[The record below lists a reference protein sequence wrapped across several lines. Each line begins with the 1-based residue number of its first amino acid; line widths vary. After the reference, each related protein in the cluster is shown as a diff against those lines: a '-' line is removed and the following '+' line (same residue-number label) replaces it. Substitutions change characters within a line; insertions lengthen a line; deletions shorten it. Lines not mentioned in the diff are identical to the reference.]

1 MEQKMG
7 RTPDAHTMAEHLAGM
22 IPFRTIAFRDQKKT
36 DGAPFLALH
45 DYLEKTYPLAHR
57 TLEKEI
63 IGGYSLLYRWR
74 GENSDKQPVLFMA
87 HQDVVPVPEDTL
99 DQWEQPPFDGRITGG
114 KVWGRGAL
122 DCKNMLCC
130 ELEAVEALLA
140 AGYAPERD
148 IYLAFG
154 HDEESG
160 GFNGMTAVAR
170 TLQQRGVTLSFVL
183 DEGSGYV
190 EGAERHCPGQPLAEV
205 GVFEKGYLDLQLT
218 VQSEGGHASRP
229 GATTALGRLAKAI
242 SAVENAQFPLSLSQ
256 PVQWTYQALAPYL
269 EEGELKQ
276 RVSAME
282 QQPEALAALL
292 CRTAKGNA
300 MVRTTIAPTMASASD
315 RPNVLPTQ
323 AQAVINFRLAP
334 ESDCQ
339 AVVAHCK
346 RAIGDA
352 QVALTVLRGEEPS
365 RITPIDS
372 EAYRTLCEVI
382 GQIRPGCAVVP
393 VAVLGATD
401 SRKFE
406 EICTN
411 IFRFT
416 PLYTK
421 GLGHTVHGINEAM
434 PVDAL
439 PEGAA
444 FFMALIR
451 RVAG

>member
-1 MEQKMG
+1 MEMKLD
-7 RTPDAHTMAEHLAGM
+7 RTPDAQIMARHLAGM
-22 IPFRTIAFRDQKKT
+22 IPFRTIAYREQEQT

-45 DYLEKTYPLAHR
+45 EYLENTYPLVHR

-63 IGGYSLLYRWR
+63 IADYSLLYRWP
-74 GENSDKQPVLFMA
+74 GTDSAKQPVLFMA
-87 HQDVVPVPEDTL
+87 HQDVVPVPQETL
-99 DQWEQPPFDGRITGG
+99 DQWDQPPFDGKIADGM
-114 KVWGRGAL
+114 VWGRGAL

-130 ELEAVEALLA
+130 ELEAVEALLEQ
-140 AGYAPERD
+140 GYTPTRD

-170 TLQQRGVTLSFVL
+170 TLKERGVTLSFVL

-190 EGAERHCPGQPLAEV
+190 AGEERHCPGQPLAEV

-229 GATTALGRLAKAI
+229 GATTALGRLARAI
-242 SAVENAQFPLSLSQ
+242 SAVENAQFPLSLPQ
-256 PVQWTYQALAPYL
+256 PVKWTFQALTPYL
-269 EEGELKQ
+269 EAGELK
-276 RVSAME
+276 RCVETME
-282 QQPEALAALL
+282 QTPEPLVALL
-292 CRTAKGNA
+292 SRTAKGNA

-323 AQAVINFRLAP
+323 AQAVINFRLNP
-334 ESDCQ
+334 DTDREIVLRRCE
-339 AVVAHCK
+339 K
-346 RAIGDA
+346 AIGDP
-352 QVALTVLRGEEPS
+352 QVALTVLRAEEPS

-372 EAYRTLCEVI
+372 QAYRTLCEVI

-406 EICTN
+406 EICAH

-416 PLYTK
+416 PLYTQ
-421 GLGHTVHGINEAM
+421 GLGHTVHGVNEAM